1 MDSRLHII
9 LQRYSRRNGGRGTST
24 RNHHR
29 NGRRTSLPDRLRG
42 DGRGTPLLYDVDAV
56 RENLTNPFPESP
68 SLCRDAGAERRWRD
82 PVSLR
87 GTHTSPSAMFRFL
100 SRAVIHQT
108 VAEQSARTGRAWE
121 RLPQR
126 LPPNLNYTALQRG
139 LPGLNDALALSVCAR
154 LTITVR

>member
-1 MDSRLHII
+1 MQFCFFLTGQCRVDSRLHII

-56 RENLTNPFPESP
+56 RENLTNPFPESS

-87 GTHTSPSAMFRFL
+87 EERTLPPLPCSASSQERSYIKLWRSKARGRDERGRDCPSA
-100 SRAVIHQT
+100 SRQT
-108 VAEQSARTGRAWE
+108 LITLHYSAACQG
-121 RLPQR
+121 
-126 LPPNLNYTALQRG
+126 
-139 LPGLNDALALSVCAR
+139 
-154 LTITVR
+154 